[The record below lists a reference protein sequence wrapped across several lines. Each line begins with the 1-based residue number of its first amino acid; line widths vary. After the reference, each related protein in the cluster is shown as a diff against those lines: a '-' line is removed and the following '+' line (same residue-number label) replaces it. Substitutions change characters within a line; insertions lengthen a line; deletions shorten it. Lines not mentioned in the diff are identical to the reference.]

1 MRVWKKIPN
10 YWRCDFFDSAQTR
23 IASSE
28 NGFVY
33 DKSVSGSI
41 IYNYVNGN
49 PISYTDP
56 LGLAQFGRRPLDG
69 MPFKLNN
76 PVDNYFNTEIS
87 HEQVFYED
95 GKQPLNEGFF
105 GDSKVRPD
113 NPNNLSKY
121 EIFGPHYDDATMRE
135 AVEAAKKDI
144 KPYCLIG
151 NNCQDFADK
160 VRKEYERRRPKAC
173 YK

>member
-1 MRVWKKIPN
+1 METHGKKPS
-10 YWRCDFFDSAQTR
+10 FQKKQ
-23 IASSE
+23 
-28 NGFVY
+28 VQVKL
-33 DKSVSGSI
+33 KSVTPLSPSFPI
-41 IYNYVNGN
+41 IDQCIKKPSERNCR
-49 PISYTDP
+49 T
-56 LGLAQFGRRPLDG
+56 LL
-69 MPFKLNN
+69 KLNN
-76 PVDNYFNTEIS
+76 PADNYFNTEIS
-87 HEQVFYED
+87 HEQIFYED
-95 GKQPLNEGFF
+95 GKQPTNEGFF

-121 EIFGPHYDDATMRE
+121 EMFGPHYDDATMRE
-135 AVEAAKKDI
+135 AAKAVKRDM